1 MLPPRSLPRSWFSLR
16 VVVALAC
23 GGVTGA
29 PALPAGAATK
39 VFHQSSAR
47 DFEEGEARGSTILPD
62 GEIVPGLRTIRF
74 SVEAAFVWC
83 STPSRDGKTVYFG
96 TADDGKI
103 VAVPAGAAEP
113 ATARVVAKLAV
124 PWVSA
129 LSARADGRLLAAGNP
144 GGGLFLVDPAGG
156 TRTDLAHVPAA
167 HIWALADDEPARRTY
182 VATGVPGKI
191 FVVDAKGQV
200 RPLWD
205 AHDAHVLSLVREADG
220 TLLAG
225 TSEEAILYRVSAAG
239 VAEAIH
245 DFEADEVRAIV
256 RAPSG
261 LYVAVNDF
269 EGAPG
274 ATSPGPV
281 ASPIGAKGT
290 KITPPAASAGGSGGG
305 TSSGTGASAA
315 PATAAAGST
324 GLLPR
329 PGLRKSK
336 AALYRID
343 ASGRVEQVFA
353 LAEGYLTSLA
363 VAQDGS
369 IYAASGAQGR
379 VHRIQPDGTSSLV
392 VDVPER
398 QILTLSGTAGSGGG
412 AGGAGT
418 ATALWLGAGDAAAVY
433 AARPA
438 DGPGTTESGRYVS
451 KVLDADYLAAW
462 GALHWRGSHVR
473 FETRAGNTAKPDGS
487 WRPWRPLRA
496 VSEPQ
501 RGDREGGVGHVE
513 EALGPAGAAGSASPA
528 HHPARYLQYRAT
540 LHGRDARLREVAV
553 YVLPQN
559 QRPRLT
565 QISVADP
572 GAGSGSSSG
581 LGLGLGLGSLSGAT
595 STSGAT
601 GLAAHSP
608 HTPVL
613 KLRWKVDNDDGDEVV
628 YRLAVRPVDG
638 EVWRPLAGMGGATG
652 DPLTR
657 PELDW
662 NTEAIPDG
670 RYIVR
675 VTASDERSQPAE
687 RALSSSLDSEPLL
700 VDNRKPDVLAV
711 TVRYPT
717 ISGRIE
723 DLASP
728 ITEIAMAI
736 DGGEWRLLS
745 PTDGIADEK
754 VESFA
759 LTLPRLSR
767 GPHAVAIRASDSNDN
782 LGALQLEVMAP

>member
-1 MLPPRSLPRSWFSLR
+1 
-16 VVVALAC
+16 VVALAS
-23 GGVTGA
+23 GAVTGA
-29 PALPAGAATK
+29 PTLPAAATTK
-39 VFHQSSAR
+39 VFRQSSAR

-74 SVEAAFVWC
+74 GVEAAFVWC

-103 VAVPAGAAEP
+103 VAVPAGATEP

-144 GGGLFLVDPAGG
+144 GGGLVLVDPARG
-156 TRTDLAHVPAA
+156 TRTELAHVPAA
-167 HIWALADDEPARRTY
+167 HIWAVADDEHARRTY

-191 FVVDAKGQV
+191 FVVEAAGQV

-205 AHDAHVLSLVREADG
+205 AHDAHVLALVREADG

-225 TSEEAILYRVSAAG
+225 TSEEAILYRVSPSG

-274 ATSPGPV
+274 APSPGPA
-281 ASPIGAKGT
+281 ASPIGPKGT
-290 KITPPAASAGGSGGG
+290 KIVAPGGSGGN
-305 TSSGTGASAA
+305 SSGNSGVMAASG
-315 PATAAAGST
+315 AAAIASGGST

-336 AALYRID
+336 AAVYRID
-343 ASGRVEQVFA
+343 AAGRVEQVFA
-353 LAEGYLTSLA
+353 LADGYLTSLA
-363 VAQDGS
+363 LAQDGGV
-369 IYAASGAQGR
+369 YAASGAQGR

-392 VDVPER
+392 VDLPER
-398 QILTLSGTAGSGGG
+398 QILTLSGAAGSVGG
-412 AGGAGT
+412 AVGVGT
-418 ATALWLGAGDAAAVY
+418 GTALWLGAGDAAAVY
-433 AARPA
+433 AARPP
-438 DGPGTTESGRYVS
+438 DGPGVESGRYVS

-462 GALHWRGSHVR
+462 GALHWRGSHVG

-487 WRPWRPLRA
+487 WRPWRPLQA
-496 VSEPQ
+496 VSEPPGEG
-501 RGDREGGVGHVE
+501 RGGARGGGEREGGVGHVE
-513 EALGPAGAAGSASPA
+513 EALAPAGATGSASAPA

-553 YVLPQN
+553 YVMPQN

-572 GAGSGSSSG
+572 GSSS
-581 LGLGLGLGSLSGAT
+581 GLGLGLGSLSGAT

-601 GLAAHSP
+601 GAATRAP

-613 KLRWKVDNDDGDEVV
+613 KLRWKVDNEDGDELV

-638 EVWRPLAGMGGATG
+638 AVWRPLAGMGGATG
-652 DPLTR
+652 DPLTK

-662 NTEAIPDG
+662 NTDSIPDG

-675 VTASDERSQPAE
+675 VTASDERSQAAE
-687 RALSSSLDSEPLL
+687 RALSSFLDSEPLL

-711 TVRYPT
+711 TVHYPT

-754 VESFA
+754 VESFT